1 MSTFRSSVILV
12 TAAAAALLAGCDS
25 ASTISPEESLALT
38 CPVARFEFQ
47 GGASSAAPSGGE
59 SAAPAGGGEAA
70 APSEGEGGS
79 ASTPTPAPSGPVV
92 GSEALAKAKG
102 CTACHSVA
110 TKLVGPAYKDVAAK
124 YAGQANAVDQLTQKV
139 LEGGSGNWG
148 TMPMT
153 PNKGKVSEEEARA
166 LVVWVLSLK

>member
-1 MSTFRSSVILV
+1 MSTFRFSAILAIAA
-12 TAAAAALLAGCDS
+12 TATLLTGCDS
-25 ASTISPEESLALT
+25 TTTVDPEESVALT
-38 CPVARFEFQ
+38 KPVARFEFQ
-47 GGASSAAPSGGE
+47 GGTAPATSE
-59 SAAPAGGGEAA
+59 TAAPA
-70 APSEGEGGS
+70 SEGEGGT
-79 ASTPTPAPSGPVV
+79 AAAAPAPSGPVV

-110 TKLVGPAYKDVAAK
+110 AKLVGPAYKDVASK
-124 YAGQANAVDQLTQKV
+124 YAGQADAVDRLTHKV

-153 PNKGKVSEEEARA
+153 PNKGKVNDEEAHA

>member
-1 MSTFRSSVILV
+1 MSKLHTYAILAV
-12 TAAAAALLAGCDS
+12 AATALLAGCDS
-25 ASTISPEESLALT
+25 GSTVDPEESNALT
-38 CPVARFEFQ
+38 TPVARLEFQ
-47 GGASSAAPSGGE
+47 GGTAPAAPSGGE
-59 SAAPAGGGEAA
+59 STAPAGGGEAT

-102 CTACHSVA
+102 CTACHTVA

-139 LEGGSGNWG
+139 LDGGSGNWG

-153 PNKGKVSEEEARA
+153 PNKGKVTEEEARA